1 LDLLSS
7 RRYGLAQRLPP
18 FSVGRKGKERMVRIM
33 KIATSLLAALLLLSA
48 LVVGCTPV
56 AAQKDQTM
64 AQKRDS
70 VVWWELNYGD

>member
-1 LDLLSS
+1 
-7 RRYGLAQRLPP
+7 
-18 FSVGRKGKERMVRIM
+18 M

-64 AQKRDS
+64 SQGRDS